1 MGSIDVTL
9 DIALESRGITAYQI
23 AKAADL
29 SKRNITPG
37 AVYNIISGR
46 ARPSLESLAIILD
59 LANDLTDQRI
69 DIKDVLYYDF
79 G

>member
-9 DIALESRGITAYQI
+9 DIALAKRGITAYRI

-29 SKRNITPG
+29 SNTGLTSG

-59 LANDLTDQRI
+59 LANNLTDQRI
-69 DIKDVLYYDF
+69 DIKDILYYDF